1 MSDQCNEKDLHYNL
15 SKIAKF
21 IEQLKQNIC
30 TVERRYYNYPD
41 IKYVKKFNKF
51 LNMARDKILEDDWD
65 MPIAQIDRDLFESN
79 FYKKYDNWI
88 KELKLTSDF
97 PFHTFITNFVHGCF
111 YDKIDQT
118 TIKKIVSGF
127 FKVVNGNAPLITIK
141 IFSTGLT
148 NKGTHQIND
157 FLTITKPRIVDFDIK
172 KIQYDQLFDYNEA
185 VTNSTT
191 IIYHKFQ
198 QYNIGDNCIN
208 IQDRLKFIFV
218 LFKLVKF
225 QPLGA
230 YNLTFDFY
238 FSDFGDSYFFHHP
251 INAYLRTEFKK
262 KDVNKFKKTYEF
274 LMKNFTRFDFN
285 IHNYKGRLGIALQ
298 TYHNALGQLGS
309 IAETTPYA
317 VKIINSLL
325 IIERDSSKNRFV
337 NRVFI
342 FLYYLGIR
350 NNKTKEILEI
360 AYEWRSNYFHGAPTK
375 GKKSKNMKNSLLTEK
390 YVELF
395 MLNCARLLIFTMII
409 LKQKDG
415 KQITK
420 LIDNAYT
427 IEGIKK
433 LESKL
438 SIVRKYV
445 SIYKN
450 GIKIKED
457 GLYVDILEC

>member
-1 MSDQCNEKDLHYNL
+1 MSDQCTEKDLHDNL
-15 SKIAKF
+15 SKTAKF
-21 IEQLKQNIC
+21 IERLKQNIC
-30 TVERRYYNYPD
+30 TVERQYYNYPN

-51 LNMARDKILEDDWD
+51 LNMSYDKRLEDDWG
-65 MPIAQIDRDLFESN
+65 MPIAQIDSELFKSN
-79 FYKKYDNWI
+79 FYQKYDNYI
-88 KELKLTSDF
+88 KKLKLTNYFTFS
-97 PFHTFITNFVHGCF
+97 TFITNFVRGCF
-111 YDKIDQT
+111 YNKIDQK
-118 TIKKIVSGF
+118 TIKKIVSSF
-127 FKVVNGNAPLITIK
+127 FQVVNGRAPLVAIK
-141 IFSTGLT
+141 IFSTGLI
-148 NKGTHQIND
+148 NKGTFQIND
-157 FLTITKPRIVDFDIK
+157 FLTITKPRIEDFDIK
-172 KIQYDQLFDYNEA
+172 KIQYDQLHDYEEA
-185 VTNSTT
+185 VSNSTA
-191 IIYHKFQ
+191 IIYYKFQ
-198 QYNIGDNCIN
+198 QYTTGDNTIN

-225 QPLGA
+225 QSLGG
-230 YNLTFDFY
+230 YSLTFNFY
-238 FSDFGDSYFFHHP
+238 DSDFRDNYFFHYP
-251 INAYLRTEFKK
+251 RNAYLHTEFKK
-262 KDVNKFKKTYEF
+262 KDVNKFKKTYDF

-298 TYHNALGQLGS
+298 TYHNALEELGS

-325 IIERDSSKNRFV
+325 IVERDNSKNRFV

-375 GKKSKNMKNSLLTEK
+375 GKKSKNMKNNPLTEK

-395 MLNCARLLIFTMII
+395 MLNCARLLIFTLII

-415 KQITK
+415 KQLTK
-420 LIDNAYT
+420 LIDNTYT

-433 LESKL
+433 LKTEL
-438 SIVRKYV
+438 SIVRKFI

-457 GLYVDILEC
+457 GLDIDILEC